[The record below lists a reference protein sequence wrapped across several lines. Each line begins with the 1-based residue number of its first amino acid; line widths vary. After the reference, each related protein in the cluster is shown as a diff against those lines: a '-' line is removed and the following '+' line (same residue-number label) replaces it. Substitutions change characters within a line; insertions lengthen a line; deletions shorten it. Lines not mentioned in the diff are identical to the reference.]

1 MGISVNVRGKN
12 IQITDSLRDAA
23 EKAITKSRH
32 FLSDMAAVNVLLS
45 SVGQVCSAEITVKD
59 RNALARVEESG
70 NDMYNVLHEAW
81 EILERKLKK
90 YKNQMVAKNEGR
102 PTSHATAER
111 IGDTLSGA
119 DTEHPDAEEQIE
131 IRKVKRFGIK
141 PMFPEDAVLE
151 MELLGHDFFV
161 FANAEEDCEVNVVYR
176 RKKGGYGLIRPEF
189 E

>member
-1 MGISVNVRGKN
+1 MSISVRGKN
-12 IQITDSLRDAA
+12 IQITDSLKDAA
-23 EKAITKSRH
+23 EKAINKSRH
-32 FLSDMAAVNVLLS
+32 FLSENASIKVLLS
-45 SVGQVCSAEITVKD
+45 SAGQVKSAEITVSD
-59 RNALARVEESG
+59 RNSIARVEESG
-70 NDMYNVLHEAW
+70 DDMYNVIHEAG

-102 PTSHATAER
+102 PTSHATPER
-111 IGDTLSGA
+111 IGDTFAKEEPDRPEA
-119 DTEHPDAEEQIE
+119 DDQIE
-131 IRKVKRFGIK
+131 IRRVKQFGIK

-161 FANAEEDCEVNVVYR
+161 FANADEDCEVNVVYR

>member
-1 MGISVNVRGKN
+1 MSISVRGKN
-12 IQITDSLRDAA
+12 IEITASLQEAA
-23 EKAITKSRH
+23 EKAINKSRH
-32 FLSDMAAVNVLLS
+32 FLSDAASIKVVLS
-45 SVGQVCSAEITVKD
+45 AAGQVRAAEITVKD
-59 RNALARVEESG
+59 RNSLARVEESG
-70 NDMYNVLHEAW
+70 DDMYNVIHEAG
-81 EILERKLKK
+81 ETLERKLKK

-102 PTSHATAER
+102 PTSHATPER
-111 IGDTLSGA
+111 IGDTL
-119 DTEHPDAEEQIE
+119 TAEQKKSKEKDDQIE
-131 IRKVKRFGIK
+131 IRRVKQFGIK

>member
-1 MGISVNVRGKN
+1 MSISVRGKN
-12 IQITDSLRDAA
+12 IEITAGLQEAA
-23 EKAITKSRH
+23 EKAINKSRH
-32 FLSDMAAVNVLLS
+32 FLSDRASIKVVLGAA
-45 SVGQVCSAEITVKD
+45 GQIKTAEITVSD
-59 RNALARVEESG
+59 RNSLARVEESG
-70 NDMYNVLHEAW
+70 EDMYNVIHQAGET
-81 EILERKLKK
+81 LERKLKK

-102 PTSHATAER
+102 PTSHAAPER
-111 IGDTLSGA
+111 LRDTFSSETQDHE
-119 DTEHPDAEEQIE
+119 DTEDQIE

-161 FANAEEDCEVNVVYR
+161 FANADEDCEVNVVYR

>member
-1 MGISVNVRGKN
+1 
-12 IQITDSLRDAA
+12 
-23 EKAITKSRH
+23 
-32 FLSDMAAVNVLLS
+32 
-45 SVGQVCSAEITVKD
+45 
-59 RNALARVEESG
+59 
-70 NDMYNVLHEAW
+70 MYNVLHEAG

>member
-1 MGISVNVRGKN
+1 MIC
-12 IQITDSLRDAA
+12 IM
-23 EKAITKSRH
+23 
-32 FLSDMAAVNVLLS
+32 F
-45 SVGQVCSAEITVKD
+45 
-59 RNALARVEESG
+59 
-70 NDMYNVLHEAW
+70 LHEAG

-90 YKNQMVAKNEGR
+90 YKNQMWLKNEGR

-119 DTEHPDAEEQIE
+119 DTEHSDAEEQIE

-151 MELLGHDFFV
+151 MELLGHDFL
-161 FANAEEDCEVNVVYR
+161 CIRQLR
-176 RKKGGYGLIRPEF
+176 RRIVKSMWFTAGKRAATTDPSEF

>member
-1 MGISVNVRGKN
+1 MSISVRGKN
-12 IQITDSLRDAA
+12 IEITAGLQEAA
-23 EKAITKSRH
+23 EKAINKSRH
-32 FLSDMAAVNVLLS
+32 FLSDRASIKVVLGAA
-45 SVGQVCSAEITVKD
+45 GQIKTAEITVSD
-59 RNALARVEESG
+59 RNSLARVEESG
-70 NDMYNVLHEAW
+70 EDMYNVIHQAGET
-81 EILERKLKK
+81 LERKLKK

-102 PTSHATAER
+102 PTSHAAPER
-111 IGDTLSGA
+111 LRDTFSSRTQDHE
-119 DTEHPDAEEQIE
+119 DTEDQVE

-161 FANAEEDCEVNVVYR
+161 FANADEDCEVNVVYR